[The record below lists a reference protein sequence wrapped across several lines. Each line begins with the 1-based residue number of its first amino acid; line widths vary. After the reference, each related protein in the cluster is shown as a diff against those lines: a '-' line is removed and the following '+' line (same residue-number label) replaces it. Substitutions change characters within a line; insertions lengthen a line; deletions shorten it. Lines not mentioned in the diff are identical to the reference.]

1 MRKSS
6 STAAVG
12 VLLAASGGLTLW
24 LALLRQSPAYSILG
38 HGLLLKGRLI
48 FPFLALWAA
57 FFFGLS
63 LSLQLVAR
71 SESRSCGRPEEE
83 RFRAGAMTLWPLAGL
98 LFAPALLR
106 DFLSRDDFQVR
117 LWLCLAFT
125 LAAAVYLW
133 LAERRSLPLAP
144 KAKKKKRGIGRRFLA
159 LPIRRRLL
167 VLGLAAF
174 LLYSGAAVL
183 LVRQGVTFSGDEPN
197 YLLNT
202 HSLLYDRDVNL
213 ANNYAEKDYFHF
225 YSQKADPRVRLGM
238 YAREGKKGP
247 GHVYPINLPGVSAL
261 MVPFYA
267 LGQAFGDS
275 FARTAILKGS
285 LIIWAVLLGLQL
297 YLLARDRLC
306 SPVCPDSRDIRGRLC
321 SRPGE
326 ALGGAR
332 ELWKRE
338 GLAFGLWAV
347 YAFSTPV
354 LFYAVH
360 IYPEIP
366 IALFS
371 IYIYRMVRSGRALKP
386 PHLAFLGL
394 LLGSFFW
401 FGLKYNLIFWP
412 LLAVSVFDLW
422 KTQRPRAKIL
432 WLVGPALLGL
442 VLFYFGVWTM
452 YGTISPFAVYEG
464 AISGEQAQAI
474 TQSFMD
480 LPHSARVDTFLD
492 YFLDQRDGLFL
503 YAPFWLFA
511 LLGFVEM
518 GRKAK
523 GELVRLL
530 LIAAPFVLN
539 YAFFTHRQGFC
550 PQGRVLAPISWIGAI
565 AVGYFLA
572 HAGNRVFRWLFGLA
586 AAAGTAISGIL
597 LTHPQFLYQPT
608 THDYTRRAGDLFVH
622 LSNIRVYLPPL
633 LPSFIK
639 VENRGYLPNLVWGG
653 LLVAFVASYLAFGRK
668 AVKPLS
674 SGFRA
679 GAAALLL
686 AGALAMWTAFPRP
699 ALSAPHTIDFPSG
712 GRLGFYL
719 EQAGSGVIPGPD
731 GSLYLHFPKS
741 YTIYF
746 ASREPLKTIEL
757 TYGSLQGSHRAS
769 LSLFDVP
776 LLADRTDGETKTLVF
791 RPSAVY
797 RTRGVSLYLLNVTL
811 EHLTKES
818 MLEAPY
824 RLRIVPRPAVVS
836 AVAPTKSARGLQP
849 RTIDRIS
856 SGVST
861 R

>member
-1 MRKSS
+1 MRKPS

-12 VLLAASGGLTLW
+12 ILLAASGGLTLW
-24 LALLRQSPAYSILG
+24 LALLRQSPAFSILG
-38 HGLLLKGRLI
+38 HGLLVKGRLW
-48 FPFLALWAA
+48 FPLLALWAA
-57 FFFGLS
+57 FFFGLA
-63 LSLQLVAR
+63 LSLQLLAR
-71 SESRSCGRPEEE
+71 SESLASGRPEEE
-83 RFRAGAMTLWPLAGL
+83 RFRAGALALWPLAGL

-106 DFLSRDDFQVR
+106 DFLSRDDFRIR
-117 LWLCLAFT
+117 LWLCLAFA
-125 LAAAVYLW
+125 LAAAVYLG
-133 LAERRSLPLAP
+133 LAERRSLPVGP

-174 LLYSGAAVL
+174 LLYAGAAVL
-183 LVRQGVTFSGDEPN
+183 LVREGVTFSGDEPN
-197 YLLNT
+197 YLLNAD
-202 HSLLYDRDVNL
+202 SLLSDHDINL
-213 ANNYAEKDYFHF
+213 ANNYAERDYFHF
-225 YSQKADPRVRLGM
+225 YSQKADPRLRLGM

-261 MVPFYA
+261 MVPFYT

-297 YLLARDRLC
+297 YLLAR
-306 SPVCPDSRDIRGRLC
+306 
-321 SRPGE
+321 
-326 ALGGAR
+326 

-338 GLAFGLWAV
+338 GLALGLWAV

-360 IYPEIP
+360 LYPEIP

-371 IYIYRMVRSGRALKP
+371 IYIYRMVRSGRALKSL
-386 PHLAFLGL
+386 HLAFLGL

-412 LLAVSVFDLW
+412 LLAVAAFDLW

-464 AISGEQAQAI
+464 AITGQQAQAI
-474 TQSFMD
+474 TKSFMD

-518 GRKAK
+518 GRKAR
-523 GELVRLL
+523 GELIRLL
-530 LIAAPFVLN
+530 LIASPFVLN

-550 PQGRVLAPISWIGAI
+550 PQGRVLTPISWIGAV

-572 HAGNRVFRWLFGLA
+572 YTGNRVFRWLFGLA
-586 AAAGTAISGIL
+586 AAAGAAISGIL

-608 THDYTRRAGDLFVH
+608 THDYTRRAGDLFIH
-622 LSNIRVYLPPL
+622 LSNMRFYLPPL

-639 VENRGYLPNLVWGG
+639 VENRGYLPNLVWVGI
-653 LLVAFVASYLAFGRK
+653 LVLFVAAYLVFGRK
-668 AVKPLS
+668 ATKPLS
-674 SGFRA
+674 PGFHT
-679 GAAALLL
+679 GTAALLL
-686 AGALAMWTAFPRP
+686 TGALAMWTAFPRP
-699 ALSAPHTIDFPSG
+699 ALSAAHKVDFPSG

-746 ASREPLKTIEL
+746 ASREPLTTIEL
-757 TYGSLQGSHRAS
+757 NYGSLKGSHRAS
-769 LSLFDVP
+769 MSLFDVP

-791 RPSAVY
+791 RPAAVY
-797 RTRGVSLYLLNVTL
+797 QTRGLSLYLLNISL
-811 EHLTKES
+811 EQISKES

-824 RLRIVPRPAVVS
+824 RLRIIPRRA
-836 AVAPTKSARGLQP
+836 GLQP
-849 RTIDRIS
+849 KTMDRIS